1 MIKKYPEPEEIPQ
14 DLKRY
19 ISMCERAKEDED
31 ISEVSDRYFE
41 KGDFFFHPVMGV
53 DIVEINLG
61 NGFMYCSHPELKTTR
76 IPIDKCTWLPTVE
89 QIKEMA
95 RSENLFNVEQEEK
108 VIDPKNFY
116 KTPEEKWLAL
126 YIFWRYKGKFWF
138 APESEWKDKKEKGS

>member
-1 MIKKYPEPEEIPQ
+1 MIKKYQKPEEIPE

-19 ISMCERAKEDED
+19 INMCERAKEDEG
-31 ISEVSDRYFE
+31 ISEILDRYFE
-41 KGDFFFHPVMGV
+41 EGDFFFHPVIGIAV
-53 DIVEINLG
+53 VEINLDTG
-61 NGFMYCSHPELKTTR
+61 EMFCSDSELKTTK

-95 RSENLFNVEQEEK
+95 RSNNLFDVETYEK

-116 KTPEEKWLAL
+116 KTEEEKWLAE

-138 APESEWKDKKEKGS
+138 APESEWKDKK